1 MSAESPSQRAR
12 RSFDHPVVDADGHVL
27 EVVEAVHPY
36 LREALGPRLFEEYR
50 RSTAPVDVSTS
61 GSGDPAW
68 RAATRSPQSAWWA
81 SPAGNTRDL
90 ATAALPALL
99 HERMDEL
106 AIDVAA
112 LFPTKALGTCRIDDP
127 DMRRGVCRGF
137 NDFFAEAYRPY
148 ADRLRPVGIVPMH
161 EPGEAIEELR
171 HCAEIGLGAVG
182 IPEGVWRPIPEPADP
197 QSIWLVPGQTH
208 WFDNFGLDS
217 AHDYDPVWA
226 EFDRLGYAVLS
237 HGGLGHVAPN
247 QYISISNYSA
257 NHIGSFRDKMF
268 QLCRSLFMQ
277 GVTRRF
283 PGLRFGFME
292 CGVAWASSLLADL
305 VEHWEKR
312 NLEALAALDPAVID
326 RAELV
331 GLFERYGGTFLDAVE
346 DLDAALDRIP
356 AVGSPP
362 AERDDWRFLEVSS
375 EEELVELFAPRMF
388 FGCEADDRGIAVAF
402 SVANPAGSELRPVF
416 SSDIAHWDVEDMAT
430 VVAEAWS
437 LVTDDVLTDEQF
449 RRLVYDNPV
458 ELLGDRFFAGTV
470 LEDTVAVSPE
480 GQRAELG

>member
-1 MSAESPSQRAR
+1 MSEQSSPSQVAK
-12 RSFDHPVVDADGHVL
+12 SEFGHPVLDADGHVL
-27 EVVEAVHPY
+27 EFLPAVWPF
-36 LREALGPRLFEEYR
+36 LREALGPRLFDEYR
-50 RSTAPVDVSTS
+50 DATAPVDVSVG
-61 GSGDPAW
+61 GSSDPEW
-68 RAATRSPQSAWWA
+68 RRRTRSPQSAWWA
-81 SPAGNTRDL
+81 SPAANTRDL
-90 ATAALPALL
+90 ATAALPSLL

-112 LFPTKALGTCRIDDP
+112 LFPTKALGTCRIDEP

-137 NDFFAEAYRPY
+137 NDYFAETYRPY
-148 ADRLRPVGIVPMH
+148 SDRLRPVGVIPMH
-161 EPGEAIEELR
+161 DPQEAVNELR
-171 HCAEIGLGAVG
+171 HCAEIGLGAVA

-197 QSIWLVPGQTH
+197 ASIWLVPGQTH

-226 EFDRLGYAVLS
+226 EFERLGYAVLS

-268 QLCRSLFMQ
+268 QLCKSLFMS

-283 PGLRFGFME
+283 PDLRFGFME
-292 CGVAWASSLLADL
+292 CGVAWATSLLADL

-312 NLEALAALDPAVID
+312 NPVALAHLDPAAIDHAELEALF
-326 RAELV
+326 R
-331 GLFERYGGTFLDAVE
+331 RYGGEMLREVD
-346 DLDAALDRIP
+346 DLRGALDRLP

-362 AERDDWRFLEVSS
+362 AERDDWRFLDVDSVA
-375 EEELVELFAPRMF
+375 ELVELFAPRMY

-402 SVANPAGSELRPVF
+402 SVANPGGRDLQPVF
-416 SSDIAHWDVEDMAT
+416 SSDIAHWDVDDMAA

-437 LVTDDVLTDEQF
+437 LVDHGVITEDQF
-449 RRLVYDNPV
+449 RRVVLDNPL
-458 ELLGDRFFAGTV
+458 ELLGERFVRGTV
-470 LEDTVAVSPE
+470 LESTPARS
-480 GQRAELG
+480 